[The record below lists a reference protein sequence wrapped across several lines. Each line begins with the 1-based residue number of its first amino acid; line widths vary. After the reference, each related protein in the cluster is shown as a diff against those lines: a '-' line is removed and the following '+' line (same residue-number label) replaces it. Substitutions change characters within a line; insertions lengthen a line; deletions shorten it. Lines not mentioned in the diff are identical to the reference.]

1 MQPIAIREL
10 LDFDEKY
17 VLKFGNVIDEEGSTF
32 IEIADRIPVSS
43 FGLAINSDLLTRLQ
57 VRQIVPLFLLVP
69 V

>member
-17 VLKFGNVIDEEGSTF
+17 LLKFGNVIDEEGSTF

-43 FGLAINSDLLTRLQ
+43 LGLAINSDLLTRLQ